1 MDSREREANA
11 RVRNHSSKLAD
22 DIDRIARR
30 TANVEISEDTKIRQE
45 IQLMIRKLAQEG
57 KSKLGIMN
65 RINLSFRGE
74 AYKPYRP
81 YFETWVDSAL
91 SVRARTR
98 TKNKESEELE
108 R

>member
-65 RINLSFRGE
+65 RINMQYRME
-74 AYKPYRP
+74 IYKPYRK
-81 YFETWVDSAL
+81 YFEAWVDSAL
-91 SVRARTR
+91 SVRART
-98 TKNKESEELE
+98 KNKESEELE